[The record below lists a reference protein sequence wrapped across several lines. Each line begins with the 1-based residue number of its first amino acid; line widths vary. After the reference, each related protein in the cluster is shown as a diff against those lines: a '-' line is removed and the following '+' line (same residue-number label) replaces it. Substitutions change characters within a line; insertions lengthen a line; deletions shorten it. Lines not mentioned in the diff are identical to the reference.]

1 VREALGQATTL
12 FGAAETSVL
21 LLEPGTGTLRLC
33 AYEGQGNPAARVES
47 YELSARFWAE
57 FIVKKTELIS
67 ASGIANLPREI
78 QAAVDPAMQRVL
90 CVAMW
95 ASQHEPLGLFLV
107 SRREDREFTTDDDGL
122 LVIIA
127 RQLALS
133 IERTRLYTET
143 RRAYQDL
150 RNTQEQLLQSEKMSA
165 LGRMISGV
173 AHELNNPLT
182 AILGYAQLL
191 EAEGLSE
198 QAKDF
203 LSKLYKQVQRTQK
216 IVHNLLSFSRQQKPY
231 KGQIDLAQVLEE
243 TLSLR
248 EADLKLHNIHVV
260 RSIQPVPPVV
270 ADAHQL
276 EQVFL
281 NIINNAA
288 DAILENSTGGKLEV
302 SIFESRG
309 CACVE
314 FRDSGPGIADLS
326 RVFDPFYTT
335 KRLGKGTGLGLSI
348 CYGIMK
354 EHNGEITA
362 SNHLQGGA
370 IFQIRLPLGA
380 GGMVDRGVQAAT
392 EPAGD

>member
-1 VREALGQATTL
+1 
-12 FGAAETSVL
+12 
-21 LLEPGTGTLRLC
+21 
-33 AYEGQGNPAARVES
+33 
-47 YELSARFWAE
+47 
-57 FIVKKTELIS
+57 
-67 ASGIANLPREI
+67 
-78 QAAVDPAMQRVL
+78 
-90 CVAMW
+90 
-95 ASQHEPLGLFLV
+95 
-107 SRREDREFTTDDDGL
+107 
-122 LVIIA
+122 
-127 RQLALS
+127 
-133 IERTRLYTET
+133 
-143 RRAYQDL
+143 
-150 RNTQEQLLQSEKMSA
+150 
-165 LGRMISGV
+165 
-173 AHELNNPLT
+173 
-182 AILGYAQLL
+182 
-191 EAEGLSE
+191 
-198 QAKDF
+198 
-203 LSKLYKQVQRTQK
+203 
-216 IVHNLLSFSRQQKPY
+216 
-231 KGQIDLAQVLEE
+231 LAQVLEE